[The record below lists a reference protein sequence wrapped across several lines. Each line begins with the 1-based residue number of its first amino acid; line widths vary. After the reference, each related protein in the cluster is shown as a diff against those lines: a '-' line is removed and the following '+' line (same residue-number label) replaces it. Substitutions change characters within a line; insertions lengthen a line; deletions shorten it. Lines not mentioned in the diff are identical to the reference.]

1 MAAIRNDKKNK
12 QLIYKEKIV
21 YIKKRLNE
29 SKYLYLIFA
38 LPLIYILIFKYGAIF
53 WLSIAFKDYNAFI
66 GLAASPWVGFKY
78 FKLFI
83 EDPYFWKLIRNT
95 VLLNTNM
102 IFFFFPVPII
112 LALMINDIRN
122 RQFKKF
128 VQTVTYLP
136 YFLSTVVVCGL
147 LVNTLS
153 SDGIFNKIINALGG
167 KSIPFL
173 TTPAWF
179 RPIYILSEVWQKA
192 GWGSI
197 IYLAALTGINTQLYE
212 AAMID
217 GANKWQQTW
226 YISIP
231 GIAPVISIQLLLT
244 IGRILSVGYE
254 KILLLYNG
262 STYETADV
270 ISTYVFRRGIM
281 GADYSYGTAVGLF
294 QAVLGLILVVLANK
308 AASKIGQTSLW

>member
-1 MAAIRNDKKNK
+1 MTTIK
-12 QLIYKEKIV
+12 QDEKTRHSLFKEKIV

-29 SKYLYLIFA
+29 SKYLYIIFA

-53 WLSIAFKDYNAFI
+53 WLSIAFKDYNAFK

-95 VLLNTNM
+95 LLLNTNM
-102 IFFFFPVPII
+102 ILFFFPVPIF
-112 LALMINDIRN
+112 LALMINDIGNRN
-122 RQFKKF
+122 FKKF

-153 SDGIFNKIINALGG
+153 SDGIFNKAINALGG
-167 KSIPFL
+167 ESVPFL
-173 TTPAWF
+173 TTPGWF
-179 RPIYILSEVWQKA
+179 RPIYILSEIWQKA

-212 AAMID
+212 ASMID

-226 YISIP
+226 HISIP

-308 AASKIGQTSLW
+308 AAGKIGQTSLW

>member
-1 MAAIRNDKKNK
+1 M
-12 QLIYKEKIV
+12 
-21 YIKKRLNE
+21 
-29 SKYLYLIFA
+29 
-38 LPLIYILIFKYGAIF
+38 
-53 WLSIAFKDYNAFI
+53 
-66 GLAASPWVGFKY
+66 
-78 FKLFI
+78 
-83 EDPYFWKLIRNT
+83 
-95 VLLNTNM
+95 
-102 IFFFFPVPII
+102 
-112 LALMINDIRN
+112 
-122 RQFKKF
+122 
-128 VQTVTYLP
+128 
-136 YFLSTVVVCGL
+136 
-147 LVNTLS
+147 
-153 SDGIFNKIINALGG
+153 
-167 KSIPFL
+167 
-173 TTPAWF
+173 
-179 RPIYILSEVWQKA
+179 SEVWQKA

>member
-1 MAAIRNDKKNK
+1 MIFTEEVITKKK
-12 QLIYKEKIV
+12 KIKRKLM
-21 YIKKRLNE
+21 YIKKRLKD

-53 WLSIAFKDYNAFI
+53 WLSIAFKNYNAFA
-66 GLAASPWVGFKY
+66 GLAASKWIGFKY

-83 EDPYFWKLIRNT
+83 DDPYFWKLIRNT
-95 VLLNTNM
+95 ILLNTNM
-102 IFFFFPVPII
+102 IVFFFPVPII
-112 LALMINDIRN
+112 LALMINDLQN
-122 RQFKKF
+122 RHLKKF
-128 VQTVTYLP
+128 IQTVTYLP

-147 LVNTLS
+147 LVTTLS
-153 SDGIFNKIINALGG
+153 SDGIFNTVINLFGG
-167 KSIPFL
+167 ETVSFL
-173 TTPAWF
+173 TTPGWF
-179 RPIYILSEVWQKA
+179 RPIYVLSEIWQKA

-212 AAMID
+212 ASMID

-226 YISIP
+226 HVSIP

-244 IGRILSVGYE
+244 LGRILSVGYE

-294 QAVLGLILVVLANK
+294 QAVIGLVLVVLANK
-308 AASKIGQTSLW
+308 AARKIGQTSLW